1 MAFLTLNSGAITCN
15 FPPAMTTRIHTV
27 ARVSCNHRRPF
38 RLPLSHL
45 LALVAM
51 CVFAAPP
58 AALAQDFDPD
68 SLLAH
73 VRYLAS
79 DELAGR
85 EAGEPGAKAAA
96 LYIQRAFEAYG
107 LEALGQNGYMQP
119 FEVTTSVAISPESRL
134 VLEGSH
140 GKRTLKLYEEWLPF
154 NFSGAGSASGVAYR
168 ADYGLSAD
176 SYEGAPQGDAP
187 LIVVL
192 KGGTP
197 DDFSPHGSGV
207 DPSPRRKATT
217 ARDQGA
223 EAVIITVSRMS
234 VPQAG
239 EPPHSVGIPAIQ
251 IVENDDILEWLA
263 DEELKVTLEA
273 KVEPVRAEAYN
284 IVGKLEGRDP
294 LLADEIIVVG
304 AHYDHLGLGGP
315 GSLAPDEEVPHNGAD
330 DNASGTAVLLGLA
343 KYFSADPDRL
353 PARSLVFVAFSAEE
367 MGLLGSEYF
376 VSHAPFA
383 LDKVTAMV
391 NFDMVGRLRENK
403 VQVFGTETAEE
414 FPALLDSLDAESPLV
429 LSHIGDGY
437 GPSDQTSFY
446 AREIP
451 VLHMFTGTHSE
462 YHRPD
467 DDWQLI
473 NAEGMAEVST
483 LSAALITEVGNWPG
497 ELKLVKQ
504 ERPQAGGGGGYG
516 PYLGTIPDF
525 GEVEGG
531 GLRLSGV
538 REGSPAAKAGIQ
550 GGDVVIEFGGKEVL
564 SIYDY
569 TYALREHAPGD
580 TVIIKVKREGEIV
593 ELTAVLGKRN

>member
-1 MAFLTLNSGAITCN
+1 
-15 FPPAMTTRIHTV
+15 
-27 ARVSCNHRRPF
+27 
-38 RLPLSHL
+38 
-45 LALVAM
+45 
-51 CVFAAPP
+51 
-58 AALAQDFDPD
+58 
-68 SLLAH
+68 
-73 VRYLAS
+73 LAS

-85 EAGEPGAKAAA
+85 EPGEPGALAAA
-96 LYIQRAFEAYG
+96 RYIQQAFEGYG
-107 LEALGQNGYMQP
+107 LRAMGQNGYLQP
-119 FEVTTSVAISPESRL
+119 FEVTTTVAISPDSRL
-134 VLEGSH
+134 VLEGSL
-140 GKRTLKLYEEWLPF
+140 GTRTLKLNEEWLPF

-176 SYEGAPQGDAP
+176 AYEGAPQGDAP

-197 DDFSPHGSGV
+197 DDFDPHGSGI

-223 EAVIITVSRMS
+223 EVVLITVSQIA

-239 EPPHSVGIPAIQ
+239 DPPHSVGIPAIQ
-251 IVENDDILEWLA
+251 IIDNDDIREWLA
-263 DEELKVTLEA
+263 GGELKVTLEA

-284 IVGKLEGRDP
+284 VVGMLEGRDP
-294 LLADEIIVVG
+294 LLADQIIVVG

-343 KYFSADPDRL
+343 KYFSDDPERL
-353 PARSLVFVAFSAEE
+353 PARSLVFIAFSAEE

-376 VSHAPFA
+376 VGHPPFS
-383 LDKVTAMV
+383 LDKVKAMV
-391 NFDMVGRLRENK
+391 NFDMVGRLNENK
-403 VQVFGTETAEE
+403 MQVFGTETAEE
-414 FPALLDSLDAESPLV
+414 FEALLDSLDAESPLT
-429 LSHIGDGY
+429 LSHVGDGY

-451 VLHMFTGTHSE
+451 VLHMFTGTHSQ

-467 DDWQLI
+467 DDWELI
-473 NAEGMAEVST
+473 NAEGMAEVSA
-483 LSAALITEVGNWPG
+483 LSAKLIIELGNWPS

-538 REGSPAAKAGIQ
+538 REGSPAAQAGIQ
-550 GGDVVIEFGGKEVL
+550 GGDVVVEFAGKEVL
-564 SIYDY
+564 NIYDY
-569 TYALREHAPGD
+569 TYALRDHAPGD
-580 TVIIKVKREGEIV
+580 TVIIKVKRDGEIV

>member
-1 MAFLTLNSGAITCN
+1 M
-15 FPPAMTTRIHTV
+15 
-27 ARVSCNHRRPF
+27 
-38 RLPLSHL
+38 SHL
-45 LALVAM
+45 LASVAM
-51 CVFAAPP
+51 CVFATPR

-85 EAGEPGAKAAA
+85 EPGEPGAEAAA
-96 LYIQRAFEAYG
+96 RYIQQAFEAYG
-107 LEALGQNGYMQP
+107 LEALGQDGYRQP
-119 FEVTTSVAISPESRL
+119 FEITTTVAISPESRL
-134 VLEGSH
+134 VLEGSL
-140 GKRTLKLYEEWLPF
+140 GKRALKLYEEWLPF
-154 NFSGAGSASGVAYR
+154 NFSGAGSASGPAFR

-176 SYEGAPQGDAP
+176 DYEGAPKTDAP
-187 LIVVL
+187 LVVVL

-197 DDFSPHGSGV
+197 DDFNPHGSGI
-207 DPSPRRKATT
+207 DPSPRRKAAT

-223 EAVIITVSRMS
+223 EAVIITVSRIS
-234 VPQAG
+234 EPLVG
-239 EPPHSVGIPAIQ
+239 DPPHSAGIPAIQ
-251 IVENDDILEWLA
+251 ILENDDILEWLA
-263 DEELKVTLEA
+263 DEELRITLEA
-273 KVEPVRAEAYN
+273 KIEPVRAEAYN

-294 LLADEIIVVG
+294 LLKDQIIVVG

-315 GSLAPDEEVPHNGAD
+315 GSMAPEEEVPHNGAD

-343 KYFSADPDRL
+343 KYFSADPERL
-353 PARSLVFVAFSAEE
+353 PARSLVFVAFTAEE

-376 VSHAPFA
+376 VGHPPFA
-383 LDKVTAMV
+383 LEEVTAMV
-391 NFDMVGRLRENK
+391 NFDMVGRVRENK

-414 FPALLDSLDAESPLV
+414 FSALLDSLDAGSPLR
-429 LSHIGDGY
+429 LSHVGDGY

-451 VLHMFTGTHSE
+451 VLHMFTGTHSQ

-467 DDWQLI
+467 DDWELI

-483 LSAALITEVGNWPG
+483 LSAALITELANWPS
-497 ELKLVKQ
+497 ELTLVKQ

-538 REGSPAAKAGIQ
+538 REGSPAAEAGIQ
-550 GGDVVIEFGGKEVL
+550 GGDVVIEFAGKEVL
-564 SIYDY
+564 NIYDY

-580 TVIIKVKREGEIV
+580 TVVIKVRRDSEIV

>member
-1 MAFLTLNSGAITCN
+1 
-15 FPPAMTTRIHTV
+15 
-27 ARVSCNHRRPF
+27 
-38 RLPLSHL
+38 
-45 LALVAM
+45 
-51 CVFAAPP
+51 
-58 AALAQDFDPD
+58 
-68 SLLAH
+68 
-73 VRYLAS
+73 
-79 DELAGR
+79 
-85 EAGEPGAKAAA
+85 
-96 LYIQRAFEAYG
+96 
-107 LEALGQNGYMQP
+107 
-119 FEVTTSVAISPESRL
+119 VAISPESRL
-134 VLEGSH
+134 VLEGSR

-154 NFSGAGSASGVAYR
+154 SFSGAGSSSGVVYH

-176 SYEGAPQGDAP
+176 DYEAIPEGDAP
-187 LIVVL
+187 LIVLL

-197 DDFSPHGSGV
+197 DDFNPHGSGI
-207 DPSPRRKATT
+207 DPSPRRRATT

-223 EAVIITVSRMS
+223 EAVLITVSQIS

-239 EPPHSVGIPAIQ
+239 DPPHSAGVPAIQ
-251 IVENDDILEWLA
+251 IVESDDILEWLA
-263 DEELKVTLEA
+263 DDELKVTLEA
-273 KVEPVRAEAYN
+273 WVEPVRAAAYN
-284 IVGKLEGRDP
+284 IIGKLEGHDP
-294 LLADEIIVVG
+294 LLADQIIVVG

-315 GSLAPDEEVPHNGAD
+315 GSLAPDEEAPHNGAD

-343 KYFSADPDRL
+343 KHFSADPERL

-376 VSHAPFA
+376 VGHPPFS

-391 NFDMVGRLRENK
+391 NFDMVGRLNENSM
-403 VQVFGTETAEE
+403 QVFGTETAEE
-414 FPALLDSLDAESPLV
+414 FAALLDSLDAESPLA
-429 LSHIGDGY
+429 LSHVGDGY

-446 AREIP
+446 ARDIP
-451 VLHMFTGTHSE
+451 VLHMFTGTHSQ

-473 NAEGMAEVST
+473 NAGGMAEVST
-483 LSAALITEVGNWPG
+483 LSAALITELGNWPSD
-497 ELKLVKQ
+497 LTLVKQ

-550 GGDVVIEFGGKEVL
+550 GGDVVVEFGGKEVL
-564 SIYDY
+564 NIYDY

-580 TVIIKVKREGEIV
+580 TVIIKVKRDGEIV